1 MESVIKTYFDELA
14 TWGCFVILLGA
25 IALARV
31 EIWLY
36 TQRKPLQQKDSF
48 FTKGLFALPKG
59 VPHFLVILALG
70 LVCGGASSG
79 IILMGTVLIG
89 LVVGLYQGWK
99 TEEKPSEQPE

>member
-1 MESVIKTYFDELA
+1 METVIKNELV
-14 TWGCFVILLGA
+14 TWGCFVILLGV

-31 EIWLY
+31 EIWWN
-36 TQRKPLQQKDSF
+36 TQRMPLQQKDSF

-79 IILMGTVLIG
+79 IILMVTVLIG